1 MEGLIIKNISN
12 DYVVSSNG
20 RTYLCKP
27 RGKFRYHGLSPL
39 VGDVVDFDDKEKYLL
54 KIHERKNCLVRP
66 SVANVDQAII
76 VASVKNP
83 DLDTYLLD
91 KLLTV
96 VSYHR
101 NSPIICF
108 TKLDLLDSDEKEQL
122 KNYISY
128 YQKQGYSV
136 VTNQNIDKFSA
147 LLEGKIT
154 VLAGQSGA
162 GKSSL
167 LNRISP
173 ELNLKTNEISYALN
187 RGKHTTRHT
196 ELYSVLGGYVVDTP
210 GFSSVDFRGIEK
222 IAIRDN
228 MNEMFHY
235 LEYCKYRDCMHI
247 KEDGC
252 FVKNLVEKGEILKS
266 RYENYLHFILE
277 KEEEKR

>member
-12 DYVVSSNG
+12 DYVILSNG

-66 SVANVDQAII
+66 SVSNVDQAII

-101 NSPIICF
+101 ISPIICF
-108 TKLDLLDSDEKEQL
+108 TKLDLLDSDEREQL

-210 GFSSVDFRGIEK
+210 GFSNVDFRGIEK
-222 IAIRDN
+222 ISIRDN

>member
-66 SVANVDQAII
+66 SVVNVDQAII

-101 NSPIICF
+101 ISPIICF
-108 TKLDLLDSDEKEQL
+108 TKLDLLDSDEKEKL

-147 LLEGKIT
+147 LLEEKIT

-210 GFSSVDFRGIEK
+210 GFSSVDFRGMEK
-222 IAIRDN
+222 ISIRDN
-228 MNEMFHY
+228 MNEMFRY

-252 FVKNLVEKGEILKS
+252 FVKHLVEKGEILKS